1 MLWIEVFSSEVGAG
15 MEYLGAQHEVRDD
28 LAALLEGTEDR
39 YSDVQLHF
47 LRRLNRLLCLR
58 QQQRAQLK
66 PQGLRLLDRA
76 IFATYRD
83 CSAAGVSAEAQEVVQ
98 SVGSHSSAGSSEN

>member
-1 MLWIEVFSSEVGAG
+1 

-28 LAALLEGTEDR
+28 LAALLEGSEDR
-39 YSDVQLHF
+39 YSSLQLHF
-47 LRRLNRLLCLR
+47 LRRLNHLLCLR

-66 PQGLRLLDRA
+66 PAGLRLLDRV

-83 CSAAGVSAEAQEVVQ
+83 CTATGVSAEAEKVVQ
-98 SVGSHSSAGSSEN
+98 SVGSRTSAGSSEN

>member
-1 MLWIEVFSSEVGAG
+1 MKVVSSEVGAS
-15 MEYLGAQHEVRDD
+15 MEHLGAQHEVRDD

-39 YSDVQLHF
+39 YSSLQLHF
-47 LRRLNRLLCLR
+47 LRRLNGLLRLR

-66 PQGLRLLDRA
+66 PAGLRLLDRA

-83 CSAAGVSAEAQEVVQ
+83 CAATGVSAKAQEVVQ
-98 SVGSHSSAGSSEN
+98 SMGGHTSADSSEN

>member
-1 MLWIEVFSSEVGAG
+1 MLLMKVVSSEVGAG

-39 YSDVQLHF
+39 YSSLQLYF
-47 LRRLNRLLCLR
+47 LRRLNRLLHVR

-66 PQGLRLLDRA
+66 PKGLRLLDRA

-83 CSAAGVSAEAQEVVQ
+83 CAASGVSAEAQKVVQ
-98 SVGSHSSAGSSEN
+98 SVGSPTAAGSSEN

>member
-1 MLWIEVFSSEVGAG
+1 MLLMQAVSSEVRAG
-15 MEYLGAQHEVRDD
+15 MEYLGAQHEIRDD

-39 YSDVQLHF
+39 YSSLQLHF
-47 LRRLNRLLCLR
+47 LRRLNRLLRLR

-66 PQGLRLLDRA
+66 PAGLRLLDGA

-83 CSAAGVSAEAQEVVQ
+83 CAAAGLSAEARKVVQ
-98 SVGSHSSAGSSEN
+98 SIGSRTSAGSSEN

>member
-1 MLWIEVFSSEVGAG
+1 MLLMKVVSSEVGAG

-28 LAALLEGTEDR
+28 LTALLEGTEDR
-39 YSDVQLHF
+39 YSSLQLYF
-47 LRRLNRLLCLR
+47 LRRLNRLLRLR

-66 PQGLRLLDRA
+66 PGPLRLLDRA

-83 CSAAGVSAEAQEVVQ
+83 CAAAGLSAEAQKVLQ
-98 SVGSHSSAGSSEN
+98 SIGSHTSAGGSEN